1 MKKTREERA
10 SKTNTSRA
18 RAPWGISRSLQD
30 GMVRLMGGVF
40 DGSEDV
46 FALEKGKKFKYVSYP
61 QTVSANAGPAAA
73 LTFFDCD
80 RDCDRLGVPGS

>member
-1 MKKTREERA
+1 
-10 SKTNTSRA
+10 
-18 RAPWGISRSLQD
+18 
-30 GMVRLMGGVF
+30 MGGVF